1 MNKIRLEIYDN
12 KFYEDPGGGAKTRVV
27 PYALVESTRVDDLN
41 V

>member
-12 KFYEDPGGGAKTRVV
+12 KFYEDPGGAKTRVV